1 MLWHRSLSRGRHG
14 RAAVITLAAGGL
26 AAWTQAA
33 WIGAGSAGGDPG
45 GTNITDA
52 ANWADGNVS
61 GDFSTIVS
69 NANLLLTSDYTATNG
84 VHFMEPY
91 YAVRH
96 IKVGGTNTLTVK
108 GNVPGFASGSR
119 TLMLPTNANSTVTLS
134 RGLKLN
140 LAAACNTSG
149 YGTLFIDALV
159 SGAGGYSHNY
169 IHPYG
174 YQPLSVL
181 RNDANTFTGGV
192 GGDCGRLHFTSI
204 ADKGVP
210 SALGAGTSLSPN
222 NFSLLY
228 IGSRTW
234 GSNRDYYPMHTG
246 VGLFINSG
254 GGGLSLT
261 GTVSIGS
268 GTHTCLTLGSI
279 SSGDSLL
286 AGNINN
292 SPPSYTRI
300 AKVHSG
306 VWRLTGKN
314 AFTGWTN
321 YAYHVYLTGGS
332 LIADYMND
340 ISGAGSNRLFA
351 AGRTVHY
358 ADGKLVIRGKAGAG
372 NTTWQELGTNS
383 IENNSFNALSV
394 EGNGGDGTTV
404 SLAALHAPY
413 EYSSFRLERSGQA
426 AIRSTNAIPADSG
439 TVRLINGVLM
449 GNNGLRANILVQ
461 DPDGRAGFATQNGA
475 LEFVR
480 HTDTLALTADNSSAA
495 DHVSLSS
502 DLTRTASLSFSTLAI
517 DASANSVTLDMGGN
531 LFQTNSTGIG
541 RGIVINGSYPVS
553 VRGGTSGAQ
562 PSTFIYNYGTDKLAW
577 ELTNSTLVYVSAGPG
592 LTEFTQTLAN
602 SLFVAEGTTR
612 LTAAKNFAEGVIYV
626 FANGVLEIGADLN
639 GATGGDFSRWVGTAS
654 GQIYFAAGGGF
665 SAYGTNRTVNLGGG
679 GSTVY
684 WSSGGFVQDGKPFIL
699 SSPHANATL
708 IFQNPIAMQ
717 SRTREIRVRDGSASI
732 DARLTGSI
740 YGGQYT
746 ALIKSGAGTL
756 ELTGKQD
763 YRGDVSVIGGG
774 LRIGAEDIFA
784 GGTNALVLS
793 GATLDAGTF
802 RNAFDTL
809 EVLTNSVVE
818 AGDGSAQLAFADSSA
833 KTWTGTL
840 TINGKLAA
848 TTLRFGTDAKG
859 LTAAQLAAI
868 SNRDRPV
875 TLDAQGYLRQIPG
888 GTVLF
893 LD

>member
-1 MLWHRSLSRGRHG
+1 MFHVSRKEIGQ
-14 RAAVITLAAGGL
+14 AALITLTIGCMAFQS
-26 AAWTQAA
+26 QAA
-33 WIGAGSAGGDPG
+33 WDGAGVAGGGTG
-45 GTNITDA
+45 GTDINDTN
-52 ANWADGNVS
+52 NWAGGVVS

-69 NANLLLTSDYTATNG
+69 NATLLLTSDYTATNG
-84 VHFMEPY
+84 INFIEPY
-91 YAVRH
+91 FTLRH
-96 IKVGGTNTLTVK
+96 ITVSETNTLTAK

-140 LAAACNTSG
+140 LPATCNTSG

-159 SGAGGYSHNY
+159 SGAGSYNHNY

-174 YQPLSVL
+174 YQPLSIL
-181 RNDANTFTGGV
+181 RNDANTFTGGI

-204 ADKGVP
+204 ANKGVP
-210 SALGAGTSLSPN
+210 SALGAGTYLNPN

-234 GSNRDYYPMHTG
+234 GSNRDYNPMHAG

-254 GGGLSLT
+254 SGGLSLT

-268 GTHTCLTLGSI
+268 GAHTCLTLGSI
-279 SSGDSLL
+279 SSGESLL
-286 AGNINN
+286 TGNINN

-306 VWRLTGKN
+306 VWRLAGKN
-314 AFTGWTN
+314 TFTGWTN
-321 YAYHVYLTGGS
+321 NANHVSLTGGS

-351 AGRTVHY
+351 AGRTVYY
-358 ADGKLVIRGKAGAG
+358 ADGKLVVRGKTGAG
-372 NTTWQELGTNS
+372 NTTWQELGTNI

-404 SLAALHAPY
+404 SLEALYAPY
-413 EYSSFRLERSGQA
+413 EYSSFRMERSGIA
-426 AIRSTNAIPADSG
+426 AICSTNAISADAG

-449 GNNGLRANILVQ
+449 GNNGLRANILAQ
-461 DPDGRAGFATQNGA
+461 DPDGRVGFATQNGT
-475 LEFVR
+475 LECVR
-480 HTDTLALTADNSSAA
+480 HTDTLALTADNSSAT
-495 DHVSLSS
+495 DHISLAS

-541 RGIVINGSYPVS
+541 RGIVINGSYPVD
-553 VRGGTSGAQ
+553 VRGGTHSAQ
-562 PSTFIYNYGTDKLAW
+562 PSTFIFNYGTDKLAW
-577 ELTNSTLVYVSAGPG
+577 ELTNSTRIYVSAGPG
-592 LTEFTQTLAN
+592 LTEFTQALAN

-639 GATGGDFSRWVGTAS
+639 GATGGEFSRWVGSAS

-665 SAYGTNRTVNLGGG
+665 SAYGANRTVNLGGAANP
-679 GSTVY
+679 VY

-717 SRTREIRVRDGSASI
+717 NRTREIRVLDGSAGI
-732 DARLTGSI
+732 DARLTGRI
-740 YGGQYT
+740 TGGQYT

-756 ELTGKQD
+756 ELTGNQD

-774 LRIGAEDIFA
+774 LLLGADDVFA
-784 GGTNALVLS
+784 GATNALVLS
-793 GATLDAGTF
+793 GATFNAGTV

-809 EVLTNSVVE
+809 ELLSDSAFDVGN
-818 AGDGSAQLAFADSSA
+818 GSATLSFSDCSD

-840 TINGKLAA
+840 TISGKLNP
-848 TTLRFGTDAKG
+848 TTLRFGTDSTG
-859 LTAAQLAAI
+859 LSPAQLASI
-868 SNRDRPV
+868 SNRGYSV
-875 TLDAQGYLRQIPG
+875 YLDAQGYLQQNPPG
-888 GTVLF
+888 TCILIQ
-893 LD
+893 